1 MSKARSTKRWLVDG
15 MNVIGTR
22 PDRWWNDPDRA
33 VRRMTDLLDEF
44 ASATGDDVTVVYDKK
59 TSGLDPEHVKVAFAR
74 WKGRNAADHEIE
86 EMVAADADP
95 GNLLVV
101 TSDRRLAEH
110 VTDSGALVVS
120 SGRFRKQVDSA
131 TGRSG

>member
-1 MSKARSTKRWLVDG
+1 MKARWLVDG

-33 VRRMTDLLDEF
+33 VRRMTRLLDDF
-44 ASATGDDVTVVYDKK
+44 AAATGDDVTVVYDRK
-59 TSGLDPEHVKVAFAR
+59 TSGVESERVGVVWAK

-86 EMVAADADP
+86 EMVAADPDP
-95 GNLLVV
+95 EALLVV
-101 TSDRRLAEH
+101 TSDKRLADR
-110 VTDSGALVVS
+110 VRASGARVVS

-131 TGRSG
+131 VGNKEVD